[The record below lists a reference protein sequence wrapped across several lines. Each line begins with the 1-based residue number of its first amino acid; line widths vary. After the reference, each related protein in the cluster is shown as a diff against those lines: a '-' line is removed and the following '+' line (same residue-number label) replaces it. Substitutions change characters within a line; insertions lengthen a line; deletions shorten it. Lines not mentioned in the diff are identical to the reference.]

1 MALSAF
7 ILADNIG
14 RKKNTAVGFQRQKE
28 EVGSPPKD
36 LMKLLFNPYKN
47 VGVYAENVWKT
58 IFPIANEKKEGF
70 SNACFCEVRVC
81 AFVAQAVCMKNNFF
95 S

>member
-1 MALSAF
+1 
-7 ILADNIG
+7 
-14 RKKNTAVGFQRQKE
+14 
-28 EVGSPPKD
+28 
-36 LMKLLFNPYKN
+36 MKLLFNPYKN

-81 AFVAQAVCMKNNFF
+81 AFVNQAVRMKNNFF
-95 S
+95 LNSIVLDHKRPSATINKMEAHWKSSGTIR